1 MTGTGG
7 VFSGSNFTVDATAT
21 TSTFRYIMTGTSPC
35 PNDTS
40 VATVN
45 VTTAPT
51 AGTNGSVSICDNNTA
66 AIDLFTIITGEDT
79 GGTWTRLTGT
89 GGTFSGNT
97 FTPTAG
103 ATTST
108 FRYIVSLAGC
118 PNDTSIATVNITAGV
133 IAGTDGS
140 MSICDNS
147 TTAIDLFTIITG
159 EQTGGTWTGGIIEK
173 AKSYVSC
180 AVGRIHGED

>member
-1 MTGTGG
+1 M
-7 VFSGSNFTVDATAT
+7 
-21 TSTFRYIMTGTSPC
+21 
-35 PNDTS
+35 
-40 VATVN
+40 
-45 VTTAPT
+45 
-51 AGTNGSVSICDNNTA
+51 
-66 AIDLFTIITGEDT
+66 
-79 GGTWTRLTGT
+79 TGT

-97 FTPTAG
+97 YTPAAG

-159 EQTGGTWTGGIIEK
+159 EQTGGTWTRLTGTGEPLVEVLILRQQGHDE
-173 AKSYVSC
+173 YV
-180 AVGRIHGED
+180 